1 MLKREITYEDF
12 DGQTVTE
19 TFYFNLTKTEIVQL
33 EVDYDGGLES
43 TLRRIITTEDVKALM
58 REFKKIV
65 LMAYGVRS
73 EDGKRFV
80 KNDELREAFTQTAA
94 YDALFIELATNDEA
108 AAKFIQGIIPKDLA
122 AEIVTQP
129 TMDVQLPGMPP
140 PVPPQGPRPPP
151 RPPTAA

>member
-33 EVDYDGGLES
+33 EVDYEGGLET

-58 REFKKIV
+58 REFKRIV
-65 LMAYGVRS
+65 LLAYGVRS

-94 YDALFIELATNDEA
+94 YDALFIELATSDEA
-108 AAKFIQGIIPKDLA
+108 AAKFIKGIIPKDLA

-140 PVPPQGPRPPP
+140 PPPAPP

>member
-1 MLKREITYEDF
+1 MLKRDITYEDF

-33 EVDYDGGLES
+33 EVDYDGGLET
-43 TLRRIITTEDVKALM
+43 TLRRIVNTADTKALM
-58 REFKKIV
+58 REFKRIV
-65 LMAYGVRS
+65 LLAYGVRS

-80 KNDELREAFTQTAA
+80 KTDELREAFTQTAA

-122 AEIVTQP
+122 AEMTVQP
-129 TMDVQLPGMPP
+129 ATMDVQLPGMGMPP
-140 PVPPQGPRPPP
+140 PPPAPP

>member
-33 EVDYDGGLES
+33 EVDYDGGLET

-65 LMAYGVRS
+65 LLAYGVRS

-122 AEIVTQP
+122 AEIGTQP
-129 TMDVQLPGMPP
+129 ATMDVQLPGMPP
-140 PVPPQGPRPPP
+140 PPPAPP

>member
-1 MLKREITYEDF
+1 MLKRDITYEDF

-33 EVDYDGGLES
+33 EVDYDGGLET
-43 TLRRIITTEDVKALM
+43 TLRRIVNTSDTKALM
-58 REFKKIV
+58 REFKRIV
-65 LMAYGVRS
+65 LLAYGVRS

-80 KNDELREAFTQTAA
+80 KTDELREAFTQTAA

-108 AAKFIQGIIPKDLA
+108 AAKFIQGVIPKDLA
-122 AEIVTQP
+122 AEMTVQP
-129 TMDVQLPGMPP
+129 ATMDVQLPGMPP
-140 PVPPQGPRPPP
+140 PPPAPP